1 MMYAFSF
8 FYYILQTFPNK
19 NGKEWHKKCSNKNE
33 TRPWK
38 GWTWVQAVLL
48 WASRANGTHHSVQR
62 GTSEQRTVASNHQV
76 TGFPLNGRK
85 WVSLNLNCIAP
96 SVVVADR
103 IEVDSSCM
111 WVCAPTPSRRVSRSL
126 SVNAANV
133 RSLKFQHKWQGHNL
147 TPLFLFTHS
156 AWSVSLTQSATAA
169 SAAFISSSNHEW
181 DRFAESLHNCNN
193 VVFLFFFF
201 NTGALNLT
209 ASFSSMTM
217 LPLERLHISV
227 SFAALC
233 WWRRE

>member
-1 MMYAFSF
+1 MYVFSF
-8 FYYILQTFPNK
+8 FYYK
-19 NGKEWHKKCSNKNE
+19 

-96 SVVVADR
+96 SIVVADR

-193 VVFLFFFF
+193 VVFLFFF

-217 LPLERLHISV
+217 LPLERLHISF

-233 WWRRE
+233 WWWRE